1 MDALLRRLL
10 RAAFR
15 RGIAGNWAWL
25 VIALCTFIWRRIL
38 ADKGGRVSSLKIAP
52 GEQVLIS
59 VRERP
64 AKAKAKSRAGRKVRA
79 GGDISPSPGP
89 GPGPGPDALTVDQL

>member
-38 ADKGGRVSSLKIAP
+38 ADRGGKVSSLKIAP

-59 VRERP
+59 VHERVGKG
-64 AKAKAKSRAGRKVRA
+64 KADLTSG
-79 GGDISPSPGP
+79 PEPG
-89 GPGPGPDALTVDQL
+89 ALTVEPS

>member
-38 ADKGGRVSSLKIAP
+38 ADRGGKVSSLKIAP

-59 VRERP
+59 VHERAGNGKKASAS
-64 AKAKAKSRAGRKVRA
+64 AKADLTAGPET
-79 GGDISPSPGP
+79 ST
-89 GPGPGPDALTVDQL
+89 LTVEPS